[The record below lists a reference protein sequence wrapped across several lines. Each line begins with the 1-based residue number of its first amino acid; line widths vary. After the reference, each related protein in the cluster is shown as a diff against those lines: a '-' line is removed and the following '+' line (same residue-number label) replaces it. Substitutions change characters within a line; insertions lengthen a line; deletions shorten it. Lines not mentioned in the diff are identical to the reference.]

1 MSGGYYDYEVG
12 ACFPDEVSEGSD
24 SPDAGSE
31 FPYMDKPDSVP
42 EECWSDT
49 LGTDWDCMDRDTMDK
64 LLDRLLE
71 YLFGESD

>member
-1 MSGGYYDYEVG
+1 MAGGYYDYEVG
-12 ACFPDEVSEGSD
+12 ACFPDEGGG

-42 EECWSDT
+42 AECWSDT
-49 LGTDWDCMDRDTMDK
+49 MGTDWDCMNRDTMEK
-64 LLDRLLE
+64 LLEELWE